1 MMYGTKEEEVVYDP
15 KGQSTKGT
23 KALVDYIRPNQEG
36 IHLPWIHRGRV
47 VQHVLVAC

>member
-23 KALVDYIRPNQEG
+23 KAPFDNLRPGQEG
-36 IHLPWIHRGRV
+36 IYLPWLHCGRT
-47 VQHVLVAC
+47 LRNVALA